1 MTKEM
6 TACIRPGRDPEVSGI
21 FLRPEDETGGRKPPA
36 LPGAA
41 LCAGHRGWEVYPQ
54 EQEGEL
60 LLVQGIID
68 VWFEEEDGLVVLDYK
83 TDQVDS
89 PEELTE
95 KYHAQ
100 LDYYARALERLT
112 GKKSKRKDHLFLYAE
127 TGDKASIEQKA
138 GRCRSSCLCFFTDT
152 C

>member
-1 MTKEM
+1 MS
-6 TACIRPGRDPEVSGI
+6 IRPEEILKFLESSCGRRMKQAAGNRRLYREQPFVLGI
-21 FLRPEDETGGRKPPA
+21 E
-36 LPGAA
+36 
-41 LCAGHRGWEVYPQ
+41 AGEVYPQ

-100 LDYYARALERLT
+100 LDYYARALEQLT
-112 GKKSKRKDHLFLYAE
+112 GKKVKEKIIYS
-127 TGDKASIEQKA
+127 
-138 GRCRSSCLCFFTDT
+138 FTLKQEIRLP
-152 C
+152 